1 MEISLGD
8 DARNARLG
16 SPVTRVGGAG
26 QVMAGA
32 AGGGGAPW
40 EARLRQRASRYV

>member
-32 AGGGGAPW
+32 AGGGGSW
-40 EARLRQRASRYV
+40 EGKVEDWRG

>member
-16 SPVTRVGGAG
+16 SPVTWVGGG
-26 QVMAGA
+26 RGRSWQGLV
-32 AGGGGAPW
+32 GAPW